1 MIAARAGP
9 ARRIRLRAPAIA
21 GGRSRRTLAG
31 PVKTLAAST
40 ALTFPTQAGLNTKRP
55 AERHQRSG
63 KRGRLTTSNTLPLA
77 ETVGPGSVQPPVPV
91 RLNRGITTRRASGR
105 DAVPRL
111 VDFGLAN
118 RQ

>member
-21 GGRSRRTLAG
+21 GGRSRRALAG

-40 ALTFPTQAGLNTKRP
+40 ALTFPIQAGLNTKRA

-63 KRGRLTTSNTLPLA
+63 KRGGLTNSNTLPRA
-77 ETVGPGSVQPPVPV
+77 ETAGPGSAQPPVPV
-91 RLNRGITTRRASGR
+91 RLNRGITTRKGHEVATQYRAWWI
-105 DAVPRL
+105 
-111 VDFGLAN
+111 LA
-118 RQ
+118 